1 MVTPDDSRHT
11 GWLGGRVIPVL
22 TGIVASGIL
31 LAATVADP
39 GGAAGAILVLGGAA
53 LIGLIVGNPG
63 NEALVLAGI
72 FLPGLVLIAVEP
84 HHGCIDRIGPF
95 LVVPIVI
102 GIGLMLVGLTAGIIV
117 GRERHIGPAR
127 PTIAAGALGAT
138 ALIAVLGWVALGFN
152 LSRTVIC

>member
-1 MVTPDDSRHT
+1 M
-11 GWLGGRVIPVL
+11 
-22 TGIVASGIL
+22 
-31 LAATVADP
+31 
-39 GGAAGAILVLGGAA
+39 
-53 LIGLIVGNPG
+53 
-63 NEALVLAGI
+63 
-72 FLPGLVLIAVEP
+72 IAVEP